1 MKKWFNKEGRK
12 QSVGRQTAVCPPTDS
27 CQTGAGQLS
36 DWSPTVVRLRSDS
49 CRTEKHHFYALF
61 SLSRLTVSHC
71 HPRTELCL
79 FERYKS
85 YTCIIIKQISQ

>member
-1 MKKWFNKEGRK
+1 MKKWPYKEEGK

-49 CRTEKHHFYALF
+49 CRTGKHHFYALF
-61 SLSRLTVSHC
+61 SLSRLMVFHC
-71 HPRTELCL
+71 QPRTELSL
-79 FERYKS
+79 FERHS
-85 YTCIIIKQISQ
+85 PYTHLIIKQINR